1 MDTRWKQK
9 VNEEK
14 SERHERVP
22 IKSKDTYSI
31 SVRSPS
37 PKHRQSSMQLL
48 NSKNGSSASS
58 FKRASTHT
66 PLPPSVLHACSFHPS
81 PFFPSIAWGPCSPLS
96 LFHLNTPPPSCLVF
110 CPFHHTP
117 PPLTLFRQWF
127 VSTPFLN
134 RKKDSCC
141 PSWHNTHIH
150 THTKTNT
157 HVKCFLV

>member
-1 MDTRWKQK
+1 MGTRWKQK
-9 VNEEK
+9 VNKEK

-31 SVRSPS
+31 SVLSPS

-66 PLPPSVLHACSFHPS
+66 PLPTSVRHACSFHPS
-81 PFFPSIAWGPCSPLS
+81 PFFPSIAWGPCCPLS

-110 CPFHHTP
+110 CLFHHTP
-117 PPLTLFRQWF
+117 PPLTLFWQWF
-127 VSTPFLN
+127 VSIPFLN
-134 RKKDSCC
+134 RKEKSCYS
-141 PSWHNTHIH
+141 PREDTQ
-150 THTKTNT
+150 THT
-157 HVKCFLV
+157 